1 VINPIFG
8 RATLSGHGSQRA
20 LCSLIAISAIGICF
34 TVGAMDASTI
44 APDRAAEASV
54 TVPAWVFPVNPP
66 SPNDPPA
73 FDRVKPLQLPHST
86 VTFTEAQ
93 LNDLFAAP
101 DWHPMSHSAMPEV
114 VARGRAPDVYACGF
128 CHTPGGQGRPENASL
143 AGLPAPYIV
152 QQLAD
157 FKSGARRSAWR
168 GPYRPPDL
176 MIHTATY
183 ATVDEVAAA
192 AAYFSQQTPECH
204 VHVVERARVPR
215 SYVVGWV
222 YAAIPG
228 AGNEPLGQR
237 LLEFAPDIT
246 RHELRDDDMR
256 YIAYAPLGSI
266 SRGRSVATTGAD
278 GLTIACISCHGD
290 KLQGIGLVPPLAG
303 RSPTYLLRQLLAF
316 STGARAG
323 ATALPMLPVVA
334 KLEISNMIDV
344 AAYAASL
351 QPEHSSAR
359 NNANK

>member
-1 VINPIFG
+1 VINPKFG

-20 LCSLIAISAIGICF
+20 RCGVIAISAIGICF
-34 TVGAMDASTI
+34 TFGAIGASAQTPDHAVA
-44 APDRAAEASV
+44 APV
-54 TVPAWVFPVNPP
+54 TVPPWVFPVNPP
-66 SPNDPPA
+66 APADAPA
-73 FDRVKPLQLPHST
+73 FDRVKPLHLPHST
-86 VTFTEAQ
+86 VTYTEAQ

-183 ATVDEVAAA
+183 ATVDEVSAA
-192 AAYFSQQTPECH
+192 AAYFSQQTPKSH
-204 VHVVERARVPR
+204 VLVVERARVPR
-215 SYVVGWV
+215 SHVVGWV

-228 AGNEPLGQR
+228 AGDEPLGQR
-237 LLEFAPDIT
+237 LLEFAPDAA

-256 YIAYAPLGSI
+256 YTANVPLGSI
-266 SRGRSVATTGAD
+266 SRGRSLATTGAN
-278 GLTIACISCHGD
+278 GLTVACISCHGD

-303 RSPTYLLRQLLAF
+303 RSPTYILRQLLAF
-316 STGARAG
+316 RTGARAG
-323 ATALPMLPVVA
+323 ATGLPMLPAVA

-351 QPEHSSAR
+351 QP
-359 NNANK
+359 